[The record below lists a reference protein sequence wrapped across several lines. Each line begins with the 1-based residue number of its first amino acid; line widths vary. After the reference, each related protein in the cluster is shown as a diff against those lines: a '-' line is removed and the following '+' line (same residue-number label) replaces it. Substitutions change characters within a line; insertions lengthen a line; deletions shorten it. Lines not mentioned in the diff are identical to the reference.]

1 MAKSKPVK
9 KLSSIKSKMAKS
21 IVSAKK
27 DSKKDVKKDIKKDSK
42 KPIVQLKKAQPHKTH
57 KVVNDSKKEKDHKDH
72 SKDAK
77 ELKKTASPAV
87 PSSIVKKPVV
97 MSPAPK
103 KPVEIK
109 VPIKSTV
116 EIKAPTKPHAVAK
129 VVDEDLVIPASSKS
143 VKNDIKPKSKIKKP
157 EKKAED
163 DFDDDLIGDD
173 FGESEIAEYEEDL
186 KAVEEDDEDILLEI
200 SDDEDTEVKDEEIYL
215 TDSEGRRLCRVRD
228 CDQVSTVDGY
238 CRYHYLLLWK
248 KIQTRKHILIDG
260 KLEKYV
266 EELMARYP
274 DKFLEVIKKDL
285 KTEKDFLSVIQEMD
299 LDESAMAENDNEDEV
314 QSFADEIRGIGDAP
328 SLDDDGD
335 Y

>member
-57 KVVNDSKKEKDHKDH
+57 KVVNDFKKEKDHKDH
-72 SKDAK
+72 SKDTK
-77 ELKKTASPAV
+77 ELKKPASQLV
-87 PSSIVKKPVV
+87 PSSVVKKPVV
-97 MSPAPK
+97 VTPAPK

-109 VPIKSTV
+109 VPIKT
-116 EIKAPTKPHAVAK
+116 PVAK
-129 VVDEDLVIPASSKS
+129 VVEEEVVVSSASKS
-143 VKNDIKPKSKIKKP
+143 IKNDSKSKSKIKKP

-200 SDDEDTEVKDEEIYL
+200 SDDDDTEVKDEEIYL

-299 LDESAMAENDNEDEV
+299 LDESAIAENDNEDEV